1 MARYE
6 MVEGTARKF
15 WEIALKGKT
24 FEVHFGRMGTDGQT
38 QVKAFSS
45 PAEARAAHDNLV
57 AEKTKK
63 GYRAVPGCNAP
74 KPAKL
79 PAGVKGQLARLSALW
94 AEKRPG
100 FEKRLRPGASGAA
113 LARFKKALGL
123 KIPLEFLALYA
134 WHDGA
139 KDHQVDRL
147 ETDGWLSLAGVL
159 KFKKMLDTM
168 GFEDESTYP
177 KYSWSPAWVP
187 FLESDG
193 DSVCVDTRS
202 GVVFKRYND
211 THVVLL
217 APSFGAWLAAH
228 VAITEAIRVA
238 PDEDPDETFF
248 GAFSGGIGQRIRRR
262 TSPGYPKRPPN
273 AKSLF

>member
-1 MARYE
+1 MP
-6 MVEGTARKF
+6 T
-15 WEIALKGKT
+15 
-24 FEVHFGRMGTDGQT
+24 
-38 QVKAFSS
+38 
-45 PAEARAAHDNLV
+45 
-57 AEKTKK
+57 
-63 GYRAVPGCNAP
+63 
-74 KPAKL
+74 
-79 PAGVKGQLARLSALW
+79 
-94 AEKRPG
+94 
-100 FEKRLRPGASGAA
+100 
-113 LARFKKALGL
+113 
-123 KIPLEFLALYA
+123 
-134 WHDGA
+134 
-139 KDHQVDRL
+139 
-147 ETDGWLSLAGVL
+147 
-159 KFKKMLDTM
+159 
-168 GFEDESTYP
+168 
-177 KYSWSPAWVP
+177 
-187 FLESDG
+187 SDG